1 MANKK
6 KSELVVEVEPQTE
19 TVAPEVGVVGYTTPV
34 NIEPLLKVKSRGRF
48 IDGNLTK
55 DFAKYGYPVNWPD
68 SSIRNI
74 PAWLY
79 KKCLDSGGRF
89 DLEA

>member
-6 KSELVVEVEPQTE
+6 KLQAETAEPEVEV
-19 TVAPEVGVVGYTTPV
+19 VPEVVL
-34 NIEPLLKVKSRGRF
+34 EPMLKVKSRGRF
-48 IDGNLTK
+48 IDGNLSA
-55 DFAKYGYPVNWPD
+55 DFKKYGYPVNWPD
-68 SSIRNI
+68 GSVRRI